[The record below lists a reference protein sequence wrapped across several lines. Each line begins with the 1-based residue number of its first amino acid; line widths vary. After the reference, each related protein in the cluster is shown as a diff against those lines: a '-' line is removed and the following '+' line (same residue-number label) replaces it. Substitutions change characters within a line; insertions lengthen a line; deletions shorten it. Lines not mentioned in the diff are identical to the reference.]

1 MEPEVN
7 PRATRPPRKV
17 YRLRLD
23 RRRETVAGHRRI
35 ESRLSVLRMAIVIGG
50 LALGWP
56 VVIEQTLP
64 WYWLLLPVAM
74 FIATAVVH
82 ERVVRRRRRAERAV
96 AYYERGLERL
106 DDDWSGQGR
115 SGDEFLDIEHP
126 YAADLDLFGSGSLF
140 QLLCRAR
147 TRIGERTLADWLL
160 QPAAAEELRARQ
172 QAVEELRDEL
182 DLREDLVVIG
192 AEIRGH
198 DDPDSLRA
206 WGAAPA
212 VLTARW
218 PVFVAAGLSLFVG
231 IGFLAWIG
239 FPWGRFVFLGA
250 AVAAGLFAA
259 AFHTR
264 VRTVLA
270 GVEHPEQELELLAEI
285 LARLEV
291 VQFRSP
297 LLQELR
303 AALDSAG
310 EPPSRRIARLAR
322 LVQLRD
328 SQGNMLFKPFAA
340 AMLLGTQL
348 AFAMERWRARS
359 GKAVERWVNAVGAIE
374 ALSSLATQAFEHPE
388 QPFPEIVDAGPR
400 LEAQAL
406 GHPLLSDAQCVR
418 NDVRLDG
425 GLGLLL
431 ISGSNMSGKSTLL
444 RTVGVNAVLA
454 LAGGTVR
461 AERLVISPLRIG
473 ACMRVI
479 DSLQEGRSH
488 FYAEI
493 TRLRSIV
500 DLGDRSE
507 PLLFLLDEIL
517 HGTNSHDRKIGAEAL
532 IRGLLQRGA
541 VGLVTTHDLALAV
554 IAEELAPRAVN
565 VHFEDRLEGE
575 RIVFDYQLRPGV
587 VRKGNALAL
596 MRAVGVKV

>member
-1 MEPEVN
+1 VEPEAK
-7 PRATRPPRKV
+7 PHEARPPREV
-17 YRLRLD
+17 YRSRLD
-23 RRRETVAGHRRI
+23 ERIEAVAGRRRTEA
-35 ESRLSVLRMAIVIGG
+35 RLSGLRMAIALGG

-56 VVIEQTLP
+56 VVIRQTLP
-64 WYWLLLPVAM
+64 WYWLLLPVAL
-74 FIATAVVH
+74 FIAAAMIH
-82 ERVVRRRRRAERAV
+82 ERVVRRRRRAERAA

-106 DDDWSGQGR
+106 DDRWAGQGR
-115 SGDEFLDIEHP
+115 SGDEFLDPEHP
-126 YAADLDLFGSGSLF
+126 YAADLDLFGTGSLF

-147 TRIGERTLADWLL
+147 TRIGERTLAGWLL
-160 QPAAAEELRARQ
+160 HPASAEEVRGRQ
-172 QAVEELRDEL
+172 QAVEELRDKL
-182 DLREDLVVIG
+182 DLREDLAVI
-192 AEIRGH
+192 AAQVRGH

-206 WGAAPA
+206 WGTAPA
-212 VLTARW
+212 VLAARW
-218 PVFVAAGLSLFVG
+218 PVIVAAALSTFIG
-231 IGFLAWIG
+231 IGFLAWIV

-250 AVAAGLFAA
+250 ALVGGLFAA
-259 AFHTR
+259 VFHTR

-285 LARLEV
+285 LARLEAE
-291 VQFRSP
+291 QFRSP
-297 LLQELR
+297 LLRDLR
-303 AALDSAG
+303 AALDSEG
-310 EPPSRRIARLAR
+310 DPPSRRIVALAR

-340 AMLLGTQL
+340 VMLLGTQL

-359 GKAVERWVNAVGAIE
+359 GAAVERWVTAVGAVE
-374 ALSSLATQAFEHPE
+374 ALSSLATQAFEHPD
-388 QPFPEIVDAGPR
+388 QPFPSIVEAGPR
-400 LEAQAL
+400 LDAQAL
-406 GHPLLSDAQCVR
+406 GHPLLPGSRCVR

-425 GLGLLL
+425 DRGLLL

-461 AERLVISPLRIG
+461 AEHLEISPMRIG

-500 DLGDRSE
+500 DLGDGRE

-517 HGTNSHDRKIGAEAL
+517 HGTNSHDRRIGAEAL

-554 IAEELAPRAVN
+554 IADELAPRAAN
-565 VHFEDRLEGE
+565 VHFADRLEGE
-575 RIVFDYQLRPGV
+575 RIVFDYRLHPGV
-587 VRKGNALAL
+587 VRKGNALEL
-596 MRAVGVKV
+596 MRAVGLKV